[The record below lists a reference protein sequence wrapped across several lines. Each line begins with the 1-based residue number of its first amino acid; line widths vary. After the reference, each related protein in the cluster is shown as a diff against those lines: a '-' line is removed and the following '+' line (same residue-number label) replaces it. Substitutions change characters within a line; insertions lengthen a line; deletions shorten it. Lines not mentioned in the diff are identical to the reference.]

1 MNEME
6 IDGSSSQD
14 AYAPAET
21 TSKPT
26 EPAPSEVRRW
36 VDSFWPFFTLDEDNG
51 SSSHHDS
58 PTESSSKPSDAVVSE
73 LGSPR
78 TSSSSAPSGD
88 PTQQAP
94 PPPLI
99 YPGEPGSPDVQE
111 QKSASLVSADQLL
124 ITGFLHNLL
133 HPEVFLPPSEGQDQD
148 PSALALFAARKA
160 YNGVYLEC
168 LAVLY
173 KAQNQNQ
180 EALFISANE
189 SKTDPAIE
197 SGSIARE
204 EESTNTTSG
213 TSTSSNNE
221 RDALSTPLPHLQ
233 LPSSDEQEGHSKLVQ
248 EKKSKD
254 ELWQGLYDQ
263 RDKIE
268 QDYEQVKAD
277 IYKKFEEKNDARM
290 RYRSKNTRW
299 KELREELDEM
309 TRRIISRRAGEKR
322 WSEEEEGKHEDKGSE
337 EDKSKDKHE
346 GEDEKAARYRRTHIM
361 ETSRIFDD
369 EYMALYEGER
379 NQRGK
384 HAAWL
389 SSIERRRAKA
399 LREAKWAYDEI
410 LKLYKTVDERNALWM
425 LRSMG
430 L

>member
-1 MNEME
+1 MRLC
-6 IDGSSSQD
+6 
-14 AYAPAET
+14 
-21 TSKPT
+21 
-26 EPAPSEVRRW
+26 EPRAA
-36 VDSFWPFFTLDEDNG
+36 G
-51 SSSHHDS
+51 
-58 PTESSSKPSDAVVSE
+58 
-73 LGSPR
+73 LGSR
-78 TSSSSAPSGD
+78 SNVRVT
-88 PTQQAP
+88 
-94 PPPLI
+94 
-99 YPGEPGSPDVQE
+99 
-111 QKSASLVSADQLL
+111 
-124 ITGFLHNLL
+124 
-133 HPEVFLPPSEGQDQD
+133 
-148 PSALALFAARKA
+148 
-160 YNGVYLEC
+160 
-168 LAVLY
+168 LAVLC

-254 ELWQGLYDQ
+254 ELWQELYDQ

-277 IYKKFEEKNDARM
+277 IYKKFEEKNDVRM
-290 RYRSKNTRW
+290 RYRSENTRW

-309 TRRIISRRAGEKR
+309 TRRIISRRAREKL
-322 WSEEEEGKHEDKGSE
+322 WNEEEEGKHEDKGSE

-346 GEDEKAARYRRTHIM
+346 EEDEKAARYRRTHIM

-399 LREAKWAYDEI
+399 LREAKWAYDEEI